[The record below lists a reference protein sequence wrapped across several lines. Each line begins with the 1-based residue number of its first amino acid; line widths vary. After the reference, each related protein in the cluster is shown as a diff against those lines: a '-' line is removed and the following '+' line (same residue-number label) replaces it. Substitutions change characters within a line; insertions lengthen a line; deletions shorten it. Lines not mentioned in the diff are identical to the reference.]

1 MSNFGFVAPGST
13 PASVAHNARGVRQQV
28 TRAEIPAPWVYVLT
42 GDPEL
47 DDGNSPEWLNDFTF
61 IDPVAFRHGLDGQTD
76 MIGSYDLTAGAVSG
90 TIAFM
95 MQERWAFNAPI
106 LSHFAVLLDDPG
118 AIEDRVFGM
127 AVQVI
132 DPADPDATATHVPV
146 RIYWP
151 LWAQAL

>member
-1 MSNFGFVAPGST
+1 MSNYGFVTPGSS
-13 PASVAHNARGVRQQV
+13 PAQIAANARGVRTQV
-28 TRAEIPAPWVYVLT
+28 VRAETPGPWIYVLT

-47 DDGNSPEWLNDFTF
+47 DNGDSPEWENDFYYLF
-61 IDPVAFRHGLDGQTD
+61 PIAFRHGLDGQTD
-76 MIGSYDLTAGAVSG
+76 MIGTYDLTLGAVSG
-90 TIAFM
+90 NIAFM
-95 MQERWAFNAPI
+95 MQNRFAFNAPI

-132 DPADPDATATHVPV
+132 DQDDPDATATHVPV

-151 LWAQAL
+151 LWGLAL